1 MAFGDVRLLV
11 LLLVVHGNVPIY
23 VFVAINDSGNN
34 VMGKLQMTQNWLGSV
49 IHCSQVTCCSG
60 NMLPPVHA

>member
-1 MAFGDVRLLV
+1 MAFGSIVGFHD
-11 LLLVVHGNVPIY
+11 NVPIY

-49 IHCSQVTCCSG
+49 IHCS
-60 NMLPPVHA
+60 